1 MQVRVEC
8 YAGYKGEETPRKFFL
23 GERTV
28 EVETVLDS
36 WLAPDHR
43 YFKVRGNDR
52 ANYILRYDVRSEFWE
67 LTLFETGAAP
77 PPRPDGACSG
87 HS

>member
-8 YAGYKGEETPRKFFL
+8 YAGYEGEETPRKFFL

-43 YFKVRGNDR
+43 YFRVRGNDHS
-52 ANYILRYDVRSEFWE
+52 NYTLRYDVRSEFWE
-67 LTLFETGAAP
+67 LI
-77 PPRPDGACSG
+77 
-87 HS
+87 